1 MTPLHVDVLLFGV
14 LMGTWRLDTRLPV
27 IAGSSLLLG
36 RLVGED
42 ENRGGPVKCIH
53 TCVCDA
59 WTVAARKQEIVERNE
74 GGGGKPTSDHS
85 YGPWLGHSATY
96 STTAPGGQ
104 GRQPPL
110 FTLFF
115 SFAWLVLQV
124 SRGQANDALTD
135 GYVPYV
141 PLHLLR
147 HPPFSIIILIC
158 PPFALSFVW
167 SRGRWVSSRVYW
179 KTRTANYASFVPLP
193 PSLELSRQA
202 QTFPKNTCWKLCVCV
217 CLKPSHRTLRV
228 IYSWFRVTSHSSA
241 KVLRWYIFF

>member
-1 MTPLHVDVLLFGV
+1 M
-14 LMGTWRLDTRLPV
+14 
-27 IAGSSLLLG
+27 
-36 RLVGED
+36 
-42 ENRGGPVKCIH
+42 
-53 TCVCDA
+53 
-59 WTVAARKQEIVERNE
+59 
-74 GGGGKPTSDHS
+74 
-85 YGPWLGHSATY
+85 
-96 STTAPGGQ
+96 
-104 GRQPPL
+104 
-110 FTLFF
+110 
-115 SFAWLVLQV
+115 

-167 SRGRWVSSRVYW
+167 SRGRWVSSRVHW

-241 KVLRWYIFF
+241 KVLRWYIFFKSAMKYLSLDNDVTWEYWPRELGTFVTGLKRRHQYTRTLGSLFVVRFRVVILNAWKILSGQLKPSCILELDL